1 MYPTHLRYTKEHEW
15 IDPTNPA
22 RARIG
27 ITDHAQ
33 SELGDI
39 VGFELPEVDAR
50 FEQNATFGVVESVKA
65 VSDLFMPV
73 AGRVVSVNAA
83 LEEKPEL
90 VNESPHEHG
99 WMMEV
104 EVDDPKSLEALM
116 DAGSYESQL

>member
-73 AGRVVSVNAA
+73 AGRVVSVNS
-83 LEEKPEL
+83 
-90 VNESPHEHG
+90 VNARRVAEDQRVADWEDAVWLSF
-99 WMMEV
+99 
-104 EVDDPKSLEALM
+104 DPTSAILLTE
-116 DAGSYESQL
+116 